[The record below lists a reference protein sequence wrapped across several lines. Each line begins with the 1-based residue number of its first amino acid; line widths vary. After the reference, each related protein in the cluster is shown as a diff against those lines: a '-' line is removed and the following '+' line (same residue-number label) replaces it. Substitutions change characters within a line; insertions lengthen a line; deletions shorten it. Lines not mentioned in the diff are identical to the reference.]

1 MHRKWAE
8 MERAQKKI
16 QQKMRNAKG
25 VSEYFTDLPEAGYM
39 RDNISKKMVRIAD
52 CKSSTLRR
60 YEKLLR
66 KYYSLCQKPEER
78 KTISD
83 KLQEVKA
90 EMNARPDGE

>member
-1 MHRKWAE
+1 MHKRWSE

-25 VSEYFTDLPEAGYM
+25 VSEYFGDLPEAGYM
-39 RDNISKKMVRIAD
+39 RDNISKKTVRIAD

-83 KLQEVKA
+83 KLLEVKA
-90 EMNARPDGE
+90 EMAKRPDE